1 MIQAHPWLGI
11 GPEQVQYQY
20 LQYLPP
26 GTSLPLPTGD
36 YGHLHNDYIHYA
48 AELGI
53 PTMLAMMWMFARA
66 LFDFSR
72 GLRGL
77 TPSAPER
84 WVLHAAIAVTIA
96 ILLAGWYEKNLGDS
110 EVLSMFLAVIGC
122 GYVAL
127 ETLRQNR
134 VEEAC
139 KV

>member
-20 LQYLPP
+20 LNYLPP
-26 GTSLPLPTGD
+26 GTTLPLPTGD

-53 PTMLAMMWMFARA
+53 PTMLAMMWMYAQAFFDFARA
-66 LFDFSR
+66 LR
-72 GLRGL
+72 RL
-77 TPSAPER
+77 PSGAAQR
-84 WVLHAAIAVTIA
+84 WVLHAAIATI
-96 ILLAGWYEKNLGDS
+96 IGVMIAGFYEKNLGDS

-122 GYVAL
+122 GYVAVY
-127 ETLRQNR
+127 EVND
-134 VEEAC
+134 EC